1 MINLKKILIL
11 LFSLLMVNAFA
22 DTTGNDDLPWGVMVY
37 RGELIETNLGDVY
50 KLNYQTG
57 APIYTIEVSHELSPN
72 NLLRKYFQP
81 FISTLSLTGEAG
93 YIDDPAGSIYEINP
107 YLLFRWEHFPW
118 DRFIV
123 NTYAIGWGVSYDS
136 RVSTWE
142 QHDSSNTKRLLDFLA
157 FETTLALPKYPEWQL
172 VLRLHHRSGAFGLYG
187 ADNAGSNFLG
197 VGIRYNF

>member
-1 MINLKKILIL
+1 MNNLKKSLISL
-11 LFSLLMVNAFA
+11 LFLLSINAFA
-22 DTTGNDDLPWGVMVY
+22 DTADNYDFPWGVLFYHGSLV
-37 RGELIETNLGDVY
+37 ETNLGDVY
-50 KLNYQTG
+50 KFNYKTSS
-57 APIYTIEVSHELSPN
+57 PIYAIEVSHELSPN
-72 NLLRKYFQP
+72 NLVRKYFQP
-81 FISTLSLTGEAG
+81 FISTLSVAGEAG

-123 NTYAIGWGVSYDS
+123 NTYGIGWGMSYDS

-142 QHDSSNTKRLLDFLA
+142 QHDSNNTKRLLDFLA
-157 FETTLALPKYPEWQL
+157 FETTFALPKYPEWQL

-197 VGIRYNF
+197 MGIRYNF